1 MLSKFCSVLRV
12 YSAIATTVLLVS
24 LSLTGCAGPGGG
36 TGVDEIPSAQLELPK
51 DLPYDPI
58 MKRSAP
64 SLRHDAFYSVKEVGQ
79 NGQSQERFITNGRG
93 FVAYSQEPGSFKRYY
108 LYNFAAHT
116 SLLVDSEEH
125 TLKVVMDSPA
135 DEILLAYQLEK
146 DNAKLPAEQR
156 LGEKKIGKY
165 DCVGYSYKVGDGKD
179 AGTREDWFAK
189 GLGLL
194 VSQKFNR
201 SGVITE
207 RTLTRYNPFCETTL
221 LRLPQGFTL
230 LK

>member
-12 YSAIATTVLLVS
+12 YSAFATAVLLAS
-24 LSLTGCAGPGGG
+24 LSLSGCSGPGGG
-36 TGVDEIPSAQLELPK
+36 TGVAEIPSAQLELPK
-51 DLPYDPI
+51 DLPYDPV
-58 MKRSAP
+58 MRSSAP

-125 TLKVVMDSPA
+125 TLKVTMSSPA
-135 DEILLAYQLEK
+135 DDILLAYQLEK

-165 DCVGYSYKVGDGKD
+165 DCVGYSYKVGEGKD

-194 VSQKFNR
+194 VSQKLSR
-201 SGVITE
+201 SGVTTE
-207 RTLTRYNPFCETTL
+207 RTLTRYNPYCEATL